1 MNRSALQ
8 GVQKDVGTSM
18 SDYSGWVES
27 AWPRLFRTAYAL
39 TGDVHLA
46 EELLQE
52 ALVKLFVAWHRV
64 SGADAPDAYARRV
77 MVNLATS
84 RWRARRR
91 RPEVLAPDVGAAIS
105 VRGFEGELTEADALW
120 RVICGLPPRQRAVV
134 VLRYYEDLSEQQI
147 AAVMAVSPGTVKS
160 LASAA
165 MSKLRSAYTDEE
177 LGARP

>member
-1 MNRSALQ
+1 
-8 GVQKDVGTSM
+8 M

-39 TGDVHLA
+39 TGDRHLA

-52 ALVKLFVAWHRV
+52 TLVKLFVAWSRA
-64 SGADAPDAYARRV
+64 SRADAPDAYARRV
-77 MVNLATS
+77 MVNLSTS

-91 RPEVLAPDVGAAIS
+91 RPEVLAADAGHGS
-105 VRGFEGELTEADALW
+105 FVRGFEGELAESDALW
-120 RVICGLPPRQRAVV
+120 QAIRRLPPRQRAVV

-147 AAVMAVSPGTVKS
+147 AAVMGVAPGTVKS
-160 LASAA
+160 LSSAA
-165 MSKLRSAYTDEE
+165 MSKLRSVYADEE